1 MLNIIKLLPDSVA
14 NQIAAGEVIQRP
26 ASAVKE
32 LLENAV
38 DAGATNITL
47 IVKDAGKTL
56 VQVIDNGRG
65 MSVVDARM
73 SFERHA
79 TSKITK
85 ADDLFS
91 IRTMGFRGEAL
102 ASIAAIAQVEM
113 KSKPEEDEIGTSLI
127 IEGSKVME
135 QNPVQC
141 PTGTNIAIRN
151 LFYNVPAR
159 RNFLKSDNVENRHIL
174 DEFMR
179 VSLIHHQIGFSY
191 YNNDKLVNKLIPAS
205 FKSRII
211 SLFGQTYN
219 ERMIAIEQK
228 TDMVI
233 ISGFIGKPEF
243 AKKTRGEQYFF
254 VNKRYIKHAYLNH
267 AVSSAF
273 LELIPSDAFP
283 SYFIH
288 IDIDPNEIDI
298 NIHPTKTEI
307 NFKDGKL
314 IYAILHAAVKQSIG
328 RHTLTPIIDFDVD
341 PSVETAF
348 QQRPKHNPTQ
358 PQIRV
363 NPDYNPFKTQSTA
376 QGFHTYQKPDTDNWE
391 SLFGNVE
398 KQEQP
403 TSVDSVISNENKIT
417 EERVE
422 FVQVQKSFI
431 LCTLPQ
437 GLMVI
442 HQQRAHER
450 ILFEYFMHQLSNRK
464 SISQQQ
470 LFPEHLQM
478 SPEDADIV
486 RQIMADLEGLGF
498 ILNPMGSNTFVIV
511 GTPPEVNNPQAI
523 IELIVEN
530 FKKESQNLTYDQ
542 NAMLARSM
550 AVEMSVKQETELSVK
565 EMSELYKNLFTCQ
578 VPTVSPGG
586 KKTFL
591 HFDKKSLTDLFI

>member
-1 MLNIIKLLPDSVA
+1 M
-14 NQIAAGEVIQRP
+14 
-26 ASAVKE
+26 
-32 LLENAV
+32 
-38 DAGATNITL
+38 
-47 IVKDAGKTL
+47 
-56 VQVIDNGRG
+56 
-65 MSVVDARM
+65 
-73 SFERHA
+73 
-79 TSKITK
+79 
-85 ADDLFS
+85 
-91 IRTMGFRGEAL
+91 
-102 ASIAAIAQVEM
+102 
-113 KSKPEEDEIGTSLI
+113 
-127 IEGSKVME
+127 
-135 QNPVQC
+135 
-141 PTGTNIAIRN
+141 
-151 LFYNVPAR
+151 PAR
-159 RNFLKSDNVENRHIL
+159 RNFLKSDNVENRHIQ

-179 VSLIHHQIGFSY
+179 VALIHHQISFSY
-191 YNNDKLVNKLIPAS
+191 FNNDKIVNKLIPAS
-205 FKSRII
+205 FKSRIV
-211 SLFGQTYN
+211 SLFGQAYN
-219 ERMIAIEQK
+219 ERMIALEQK
-228 TDMVI
+228 TDVVN

-254 VNKRYIKHAYLNH
+254 VNKRYIKHAYLHH

-273 LELIPSDAFP
+273 LELIPGDAFP

-328 RHTLTPIIDFDVD
+328 KHTFTPIIDFDVD

-348 QQRPKHNPTQ
+348 QQRPTQTPSQ
-358 PQIRV
+358 PQIKI
-363 NPDYNPFKTQSTA
+363 NPDYNPFNTPSTA
-376 QGFHTYQKPDTDNWE
+376 HGFRSNQKPNTDNWE
-391 SLFGNVE
+391 NLFGKVE
-398 KQEQP
+398 KHRQDFSTP
-403 TSVDSVISNENKIT
+403 PLTTHDSINATDK
-417 EERVE
+417 VE

-450 ILFEYFMHQLSNRK
+450 ILFEYFIHQLNNRK

-470 LFPEHLQM
+470 LFPEHLHL

-486 RQIMADLEGLGF
+486 KQIMPDLEGLGF
-498 ILNPMGSNTFVIV
+498 LLNPMGANTFVII

-523 IELIVEN
+523 IELVVEN
-530 FKKESQNLTYDQ
+530 FKKESQNLAYDQ

-550 AVEMSVKQETELSVK
+550 AIEMSVKLDTELSAK

-578 VPTVSPGG
+578 VPTVSPSG

-591 HFDKKSLTDLFI
+591 HFDKKTLTDLFI